1 MIVYRLTKERYAT
14 DISGKGSALGGGRWN
29 KKGIPV
35 LYTSENSPLA
45 ILEYSVNT
53 DLDIMSGLVMVMIQ
67 VPNSVTEVDIATL
80 PENWADNPAPTSLL
94 SEYTERWIKENPT
107 LALKVPSSVDEEAF
121 NYILNCSHP
130 DYHKVKIDRTRPFKL
145 DMRLKKY

>member
-1 MIVYRLTKERYAT
+1 
-14 DISGKGSALGGGRWN
+14 
-29 KKGIPV
+29 
-35 LYTSENSPLA
+35 
-45 ILEYSVNT
+45 NT

-94 SEYTERWIKENPT
+94 SVYTERWIEENAT
-107 LALKVPSSVDEEAF
+107 LALKVPSSIDEEAF

-130 DYHKVKIDRTRPFKL
+130 DYYKVKIDRTRSFNL
-145 DMRLKKY
+145 DMRLIKQKFPKDKKK